1 MLTHECKGNASYKHL
16 SIKQENIDLY
26 YKNKPRIFATVPLN
40 HFKSFIEDSKVI
52 SQFIADNDKEPCWDG
67 HLYLYADGIR
77 DKEHL
82 QGRVPIQIKGT
93 EVGRF
98 VTKKWKFKLEKADL
112 KAYLEEPTFFI
123 VCQVKKDSKE
133 RMLFFRELLPDLV
146 NKLLRDM
153 GKNATRMT
161 LFHPLTEDLKEFE
174 DQLMVFLSNSKK
186 MISFAHSKLLSMEEA
201 LKKGIKD
208 FSFIAPSKYTDRLQL
223 MKYLSTHS
231 SYIYAKISKEL
242 DVDMPLSNG
251 PGRFIF
257 QREDDSEVR
266 VGDKVYF
273 KGYHNEIKD
282 GRIIIKIGN
291 VMTINMPMDNTDM
304 KQATVKLTTKAKY
317 LKESINEAEFGVALN
332 DTGVLSVG
340 MLDLQMKVHEKEY
353 VEELRQKLIRWKE
366 LDNMLETLHV
376 TKPFDLTAITDDQG
390 KLIDLLIETVGKGNM
405 VNLPGQE
412 ATLLLLEI
420 GNIKLL
426 LWCAIGKDGMCAIG
440 DFFDRSIRIA
450 YKISE
455 DETINVSPYSYLQ
468 LDKLWEKVDNIDFDN
483 IISSAE
489 EAARQHKYCYM
500 MSNYDVLAM
509 ITAAD
514 ALEKT
519 DVERSKKLLEEALKL
534 NDWLIGKEPKDEMR
548 PLHIINKM
556 QIMKR
561 QRELTADERQMLED
575 MLNDEFAGDM
585 VKAGVYL
592 LLDRQEEFQQLFET
606 MQEGEKKSLKEFPI
620 WRFVRESEGV

>member
-1 MLTHECKGNASYKHL
+1 MKEAVDTKAIEEKA
-16 SIKQENIDLY
+16 
-26 YKNKPRIFATVPLN
+26 LN

-67 HLYLYADGIR
+67 HLYLYADGIK

-82 QGRVPIQIKGT
+82 QGRVPVQIKGT
-93 EVGRF
+93 EVDSF
-98 VTKKWKFKLEKADL
+98 VTKKWKYKLEKADL
-112 KAYLEEPTFFI
+112 KAYLEDPTFFI
-123 VCQVKKDSKE
+123 VCQVKRDSKD

-153 GKNATRMT
+153 GKNETRKT
-161 LFHPLTEDLKEFE
+161 LFHPLTDDLKEFE

-186 MISFAHSKLLSMEEA
+186 MISFAHSNLLSMEEA
-201 LKKGIKD
+201 LKKGIKE
-208 FSFIAPSKYTDRLQL
+208 FSFIVPTKYADRLQL

-257 QREDDSEVR
+257 QRDDDGEVR
-266 VGDKVYF
+266 VGDRVYF
-273 KGYHNEIKD
+273 KGYHNEIKE

-304 KQATVKLTTKAKY
+304 EQTTVKLITKAKY

-340 MLDLQMKVHEKEY
+340 KLDLKMNVHEKEY
-353 VEELRQKLIRWKE
+353 VEELRQKLMRWKE
-366 LDNMLETLHV
+366 LDNVLDKLHV
-376 TKPFDLTAITDDQG
+376 TKPFDLTAITDGQG
-390 KLIDLLIETVGKGNM
+390 KLIELLIETVGKGNM

-412 ATLLLLEI
+412 TTLLFGEI

-426 LWCAIGKDGMCAIG
+426 LWCAVGKDGMCAIG

-468 LDKLWEKVDNIDFDN
+468 LDKLWEKVDNIDFDS
-483 IISSAE
+483 IIASAE
-489 EAARQHKYCYM
+489 EAARQHEYCYM

-534 NDWLIGKEPKDEMR
+534 DEWLIEKEIKDKMR

-556 QIMKR
+556 QILKR
-561 QRELTADERQMLED
+561 QRELTADERQTLED
-575 MLNDEFAGDM
+575 MLNEEFAEDM

-592 LLDRQEEFQQLFET
+592 LLDRQGDFQQLFEK
-606 MQEGEKKSLKEFPI
+606 MQEDEKKSVKEFPI
-620 WRFVRESEGV
+620 WRFVRESEGM

>member
-1 MLTHECKGNASYKHL
+1 MKIGVKMKKVKDA
-16 SIKQENIDLY
+16 IDT
-26 YKNKPRIFATVPLN
+26 KAIEEKALN

-208 FSFIAPSKYTDRLQL
+208 FSFIAPSKYADRLQL
-223 MKYLSTHS
+223 MKYLGTHS

-317 LKESINEAEFGVALN
+317 LKESVNEAEFGVALN

-340 MLDLQMKVHEKEY
+340 MLDLQLKVHEKEY

-366 LDNMLETLHV
+366 LDNVLETLHV

-420 GNIKLL
+420 GNIELL
-426 LWCAIGKDGMCAIG
+426 LWCAVGKDGMCAIG

-561 QRELTADERQMLED
+561 QDELTADERQMLED
-575 MLNDEFAGDM
+575 MLNDEGDM

-606 MQEGEKKSLKEFPI
+606 MQEDEKKSLKEFPI

>member
-1 MLTHECKGNASYKHL
+1 MKIGVKMKKVKDA
-16 SIKQENIDLY
+16 IDT
-26 YKNKPRIFATVPLN
+26 KAIEEKALN

-208 FSFIAPSKYTDRLQL
+208 FSFIAPSKYADRLQL

-231 SYIYAKISKEL
+231 SYIYAKLSKEL

-366 LDNMLETLHV
+366 LDNVLETLHV

-420 GNIKLL
+420 GNIELL
-426 LWCAIGKDGMCAIG
+426 LWCAVGKDGMCAIG

-606 MQEGEKKSLKEFPI
+606 MQEDEKKSLKEFPI

>member
-1 MLTHECKGNASYKHL
+1 MKEAVDTKAIEEKA
-16 SIKQENIDLY
+16 
-26 YKNKPRIFATVPLN
+26 LN

-67 HLYLYADGIR
+67 HLYLYADGIK

-82 QGRVPIQIKGT
+82 QGRVPVQIKGT
-93 EVGRF
+93 EVDSF
-98 VTKKWKFKLEKADL
+98 VTKKWKYKLEKADL

-123 VCQVKKDSKE
+123 VCQVKRDSKD

-153 GKNATRMT
+153 GKNETRKT
-161 LFHPLTEDLKEFE
+161 LFHPLTDDLKEFE

-186 MISFAHSKLLSMEEA
+186 MISFAHSNLLSMEEA
-201 LKKGIKD
+201 LKKGIKE
-208 FSFIAPSKYTDRLQL
+208 FSFIVPTKYADRLQL

-257 QREDDSEVR
+257 QRDDDGEVR
-266 VGDKVYF
+266 VGDRVYF
-273 KGYHNEIKD
+273 KGYHNEIKE

-304 KQATVKLTTKAKY
+304 EQTTVKLTTKAKY

-340 MLDLQMKVHEKEY
+340 NLDLKMNVHEKEY
-353 VEELRQKLIRWKE
+353 VEELRQKLMRWKE
-366 LDNMLETLHV
+366 LDNVLDKLHV
-376 TKPFDLTAITDDQG
+376 TKPFDLTAITDGQG

-412 ATLLLLEI
+412 TTLLFWEI

-426 LWCAIGKDGMCAIG
+426 LWCAVGKDGMCAIG

-468 LDKLWEKVDNIDFDN
+468 LDKLWEKVDNIDFDS
-483 IISSAE
+483 IIASAE
-489 EAARQHKYCYM
+489 EAARQHEYCYM

-534 NDWLIGKEPKDEMR
+534 DEWLIEKEIKDKMR

-556 QIMKR
+556 QILKR
-561 QRELTADERQMLED
+561 QRELTADERQTLED
-575 MLNDEFAGDM
+575 MLNEEFAEDM

-592 LLDRQEEFQQLFET
+592 LLDRQGDFQQLFEK
-606 MQEGEKKSLKEFPI
+606 MQEDEKKSVKEFPI
-620 WRFVRESEGV
+620 WRFVRESEGM

>member
-1 MLTHECKGNASYKHL
+1 MKEAVDTKAIEEKA
-16 SIKQENIDLY
+16 
-26 YKNKPRIFATVPLN
+26 LN

-67 HLYLYADGIR
+67 HLYLYADGIK

-82 QGRVPIQIKGT
+82 QGRVPVQVKGT
-93 EVGRF
+93 EVDRF
-98 VTKKWKFKLEKADL
+98 VTKKWKYKLEKADL

-123 VCQVKKDSKE
+123 VCQVKRDSKD

-153 GKNATRMT
+153 GKNETRKT
-161 LFHPLTEDLKEFE
+161 LFHPLTDDLKEFE

-186 MISFAHSKLLSMEEA
+186 MISFAHSNLLSMEEA
-201 LKKGIKD
+201 LKKGIKE
-208 FSFIAPSKYTDRLQL
+208 FSFIVPTKYADRLQL

-242 DVDMPLSNG
+242 DVDVPLSNG

-257 QREDDSEVR
+257 QRDDDGEVR
-266 VGDKVYF
+266 VGDRVYF
-273 KGYHNEIKD
+273 KGYHNEIKE

-304 KQATVKLTTKAKY
+304 EQTTVKLITKAKY

-340 MLDLQMKVHEKEY
+340 KLDLKMNVHEKEY
-353 VEELRQKLIRWKE
+353 VEELRQKLMRWKE
-366 LDNMLETLHV
+366 LDNVLDKLHV
-376 TKPFDLTAITDDQG
+376 TKPFDLTAITDGQG

-412 ATLLLLEI
+412 TTLFFGEI

-426 LWCAIGKDGMCAIG
+426 LWCAVGKDGMCAIG
-440 DFFDRSIRIA
+440 DFFDRSIRIS

-468 LDKLWEKVDNIDFDN
+468 LDKLWEKVDNIDFDS
-483 IISSAE
+483 IIASAE
-489 EAARQHKYCYM
+489 EAARQHEYCYM

-534 NDWLIGKEPKDEMR
+534 DEWLIEKEIKDKMR

-556 QIMKR
+556 QILKR
-561 QRELTADERQMLED
+561 QRELTADERQTLED
-575 MLNDEFAGDM
+575 MLNEEFAEDM

-592 LLDRQEEFQQLFET
+592 LLDRQGNFQQLFEK
-606 MQEGEKKSLKEFPI
+606 MQEDEKKSVKEFPI
-620 WRFVRESEGV
+620 WRFVRESEGM

>member
-1 MLTHECKGNASYKHL
+1 MKSGVQMEKVKEA
-16 SIKQENIDLY
+16 IDT
-26 YKNKPRIFATVPLN
+26 KAIEEKALN

-67 HLYLYADGIR
+67 HLYLYADDIR

-112 KAYLEEPTFFI
+112 KAYLEKPTFFI

-340 MLDLQMKVHEKEY
+340 MLDLQMKVHAKEY

-366 LDNMLETLHV
+366 LDNVLETLHI

-420 GNIKLL
+420 GNIELL
-426 LWCAIGKDGMCAIG
+426 LWCAVGKDGMCAIG

-489 EAARQHKYCYM
+489 EAARQHQYCYM

-519 DVERSKKLLEEALKL
+519 YVERSKKLLEEALKL

-606 MQEGEKKSLKEFPI
+606 MREDEKKSLKEFPI

>member
-1 MLTHECKGNASYKHL
+1 MEKEKEA
-16 SIKQENIDLY
+16 IDT
-26 YKNKPRIFATVPLN
+26 KAIEEKALN

-82 QGRVPIQIKGT
+82 QGRVPVQIKGT
-93 EVGRF
+93 EVRRF

-174 DQLMVFLSNSKK
+174 DQLMMFLSNSKK
-186 MISFAHSKLLSMEEA
+186 MISFAHSNLLSMEEA

-208 FSFIAPSKYTDRLQL
+208 FSFIAPSKYANRLQL

-257 QREDDSEVR
+257 QRDDDGEVR

-282 GRIIIKIGN
+282 GRIIIKISN
-291 VMTINMPMDNTDM
+291 VMTINLPMDNTDM
-304 KQATVKLTTKAKY
+304 EQANVKLITKAKY
-317 LKESINEAEFGVALN
+317 LKEAINEAEFGVALN

-340 MLDLQMKVHEKEY
+340 MLDLRMKVHEKEY

-366 LDNMLETLHV
+366 LDNVLDKLHV
-376 TKPFDLTAITDDQG
+376 MKSFDLTAITDDQA

-412 ATLLLLEI
+412 ATLFLWEI

-426 LWCAIGKDGMCAIG
+426 LWCAVGKDGMCAIG

-468 LDKLWEKVDNIDFDN
+468 LDKLWEKVNNVDFGFLVA
-483 IISSAE
+483 SAE
-489 EAARQHKYCYM
+489 EAARQHEYCYM

-534 NDWLIGKEPKDEMR
+534 NEWLIEKEPKDEMR

-561 QRELTADERQMLED
+561 QRELTAEESQMLEN
-575 MLNDEFAGDM
+575 MLTDELVGDM
-585 VKAGVYL
+585 AKAGVYL
-592 LLDRQEEFQQLFET
+592 LLDRQEDFQKLFGT
-606 MQEGEKKSLKEFPI
+606 MEEDEKMSVKEFPI
-620 WRFVRESEGV
+620 WRFMRESEGV

>member
-1 MLTHECKGNASYKHL
+1 MKEAVDTKAIEEKA
-16 SIKQENIDLY
+16 
-26 YKNKPRIFATVPLN
+26 LN

-67 HLYLYADGIR
+67 HLYLYADGIK

-82 QGRVPIQIKGT
+82 QGRVPVQIKGT
-93 EVGRF
+93 EVDSF
-98 VTKKWKFKLEKADL
+98 VTKKWKYKLEKADL

-123 VCQVKKDSKE
+123 VCQVKRDSKD
-133 RMLFFRELLPDLV
+133 RILFFRELLPDLV

-153 GKNATRMT
+153 GKNETRKT
-161 LFHPLTEDLKEFE
+161 LFHPLTDDLKEFE

-186 MISFAHSKLLSMEEA
+186 MISFAHSNLLSMEDA
-201 LKKGIKD
+201 LKKGIKE
-208 FSFIAPSKYTDRLQL
+208 FSFIVPTKYADRLQL

-257 QREDDSEVR
+257 KRDADGEVR
-266 VGDKVYF
+266 VGDRVYF
-273 KGYHNEIKD
+273 KGYHNEIKE

-304 KQATVKLTTKAKY
+304 EQTTVKLITKAKY

-340 MLDLQMKVHEKEY
+340 KLDLKMNVHEKEY
-353 VEELRQKLIRWKE
+353 VEELRQKLMRWKE
-366 LDNMLETLHV
+366 LDNVLDKLHV
-376 TKPFDLTAITDDQG
+376 TKPFDLTAITDGQG

-412 ATLLLLEI
+412 TTLLFWEI

-426 LWCAIGKDGMCAIG
+426 LWCAVGKDGMCAIG
-440 DFFDRSIRIA
+440 DFFDSSIRIA

-468 LDKLWEKVDNIDFDN
+468 LDKLWEKVDNIDFDS
-483 IISSAE
+483 IIASAE
-489 EAARQHKYCYM
+489 EAARQHEYCYM

-534 NDWLIGKEPKDEMR
+534 DEWLIEKEIKDKMR

-556 QIMKR
+556 QILKR
-561 QRELTADERQMLED
+561 QRELTADERQTLED
-575 MLNDEFAGDM
+575 MLNEEFAEDM

-592 LLDRQEEFQQLFET
+592 LLDRLGDFQKLFEK
-606 MQEGEKKSLKEFPI
+606 MQEDEKKSVKEFPI
-620 WRFVRESEGV
+620 WRFVRESEGM

>member
-1 MLTHECKGNASYKHL
+1 MKIGVKMEKVKDA
-16 SIKQENIDLY
+16 IDT
-26 YKNKPRIFATVPLN
+26 KAIEEKALN

-98 VTKKWKFKLEKADL
+98 VTKMWKFKLEKADL

-133 RMLFFRELLPDLV
+133 QMLFFRELLPDLV

-201 LKKGIKD
+201 LKKGVKE
-208 FSFIAPSKYTDRLQL
+208 FSFIAPSKYVDRLQL

-257 QREDDSEVR
+257 QRDDDGEVR

-291 VMTINMPMDNTDM
+291 VMTINMPMDNTDVE
-304 KQATVKLTTKAKY
+304 QATVKLTTKAKY

-340 MLDLQMKVHEKEY
+340 MLNLQMKVHEKEY

-366 LDNMLETLHV
+366 LDNVLEKLHV

-390 KLIDLLIETVGKGNM
+390 KLIDLLIETVGNGNM

-412 ATLLLLEI
+412 TTLLLLEI

-426 LWCAIGKDGMCAIG
+426 LWCAVGKDGMCAIG

-489 EAARQHKYCYM
+489 EAARQHEYCYM

-534 NDWLIGKEPKDEMR
+534 DEWLIGKEPKDEMR

-561 QRELTADERQMLED
+561 QRELTADERQTLED
-575 MLNDEFAGDM
+575 MLNNEFAGDM

-606 MQEGEKKSLKEFPI
+606 MQEDEKKSVKEFPI

>member
-1 MLTHECKGNASYKHL
+1 MKIGVKMEKVKDA
-16 SIKQENIDLY
+16 IDT
-26 YKNKPRIFATVPLN
+26 KAIEEKALN

-201 LKKGIKD
+201 LKKGVKE
-208 FSFIAPSKYTDRLQL
+208 FSFIAPSKYVDRLQL

-257 QREDDSEVR
+257 QRDDDGEVR

-291 VMTINMPMDNTDM
+291 VMTINMPMDNTDVE
-304 KQATVKLTTKAKY
+304 QATVKLTTKAKY

-340 MLDLQMKVHEKEY
+340 MLNLQMKVHEKEY

-366 LDNMLETLHV
+366 LDNVLEKLHV

-390 KLIDLLIETVGKGNM
+390 KLIDLLIETVGNGNM

-412 ATLLLLEI
+412 TTLLLLEI

-426 LWCAIGKDGMCAIG
+426 LWCAVGKDGMCAIG

-489 EAARQHKYCYM
+489 EAARQHEYCYM

-534 NDWLIGKEPKDEMR
+534 DEWLIGKEPKDEMR

-561 QRELTADERQMLED
+561 QRELTADERQTLED

-606 MQEGEKKSLKEFPI
+606 MQEDEKKSVKEFPI
-620 WRFVRESEGV
+620 WRFVRESEGM

>member
-1 MLTHECKGNASYKHL
+1 MKIGVKMEKVKDA
-16 SIKQENIDLY
+16 IDT
-26 YKNKPRIFATVPLN
+26 KAIEEKALN

-82 QGRVPIQIKGT
+82 QGRVSIQIKGT

-98 VTKKWKFKLEKADL
+98 VTKKWKFKIEKADL

-133 RMLFFRELLPDLV
+133 RMLFYRELLPDLV

-186 MISFAHSKLLSMEEA
+186 MISFAHSKLLSVEEA
-201 LKKGIKD
+201 LKKGVKE
-208 FSFIAPSKYTDRLQL
+208 FSFIAPSKYVDRLQL

-257 QREDDSEVR
+257 QRDDDGEVR

-291 VMTINMPMDNTDM
+291 VMTINMPMDNTDVE
-304 KQATVKLTTKAKY
+304 QATVKLTTKAKY

-332 DTGVLSVG
+332 DTGALSVG
-340 MLDLQMKVHEKEY
+340 MLNLQMKVHEKEY

-366 LDNMLETLHV
+366 LDNVLEKLHV
-376 TKPFDLTAITDDQG
+376 TNPFDLTAITDDQG
-390 KLIDLLIETVGKGNM
+390 KLIDLLIETVGNGNM

-412 ATLLLLEI
+412 TTLLLLEI

-426 LWCAIGKDGMCAIG
+426 LWCAVGKDGMCAIG

-489 EAARQHKYCYM
+489 EAARQHEYCYM

-534 NDWLIGKEPKDEMR
+534 DEWLIGKEPKDEMR

-561 QRELTADERQMLED
+561 QRELTADERQTLED
-575 MLNDEFAGDM
+575 MLNDEFAWDM

-606 MQEGEKKSLKEFPI
+606 MQEDEKKSVKEFPI

>member
-1 MLTHECKGNASYKHL
+1 MKIGVKMKKVKDA
-16 SIKQENIDLY
+16 IDT
-26 YKNKPRIFATVPLN
+26 KAIEEKALN

-208 FSFIAPSKYTDRLQL
+208 FSFIAPSKYADRLQL
-223 MKYLSTHS
+223 MKYLGTHS

-317 LKESINEAEFGVALN
+317 LKESVNEAEFGVALN

-366 LDNMLETLHV
+366 LDNVLETLHV

-420 GNIKLL
+420 GNIELL
-426 LWCAIGKDGMCAIG
+426 LWCAVGKDGMCAIG

-561 QRELTADERQMLED
+561 QDELTADERQMLED
-575 MLNDEFAGDM
+575 MLNDEGDM

-606 MQEGEKKSLKEFPI
+606 MQEDEKKSLKEFPI

>member
-1 MLTHECKGNASYKHL
+1 MKIGVKMKKVKDA
-16 SIKQENIDLY
+16 IDT
-26 YKNKPRIFATVPLN
+26 KAIEEKALN

-208 FSFIAPSKYTDRLQL
+208 FSFIAPSKYTDILQL

-231 SYIYAKISKEL
+231 SYLYAKISKEV

-489 EAARQHKYCYM
+489 EAARQHEYCYM

-534 NDWLIGKEPKDEMR
+534 DEWLIGKEPKDEMR

-561 QRELTADERQMLED
+561 QRELTADERQTLED

-606 MQEGEKKSLKEFPI
+606 MQEDEKKSVKEFPI

>member
-1 MLTHECKGNASYKHL
+1 MEKMKEAVDTKAIEEKA
-16 SIKQENIDLY
+16 
-26 YKNKPRIFATVPLN
+26 LN

-67 HLYLYADGIR
+67 HLYLYADGIK

-82 QGRVPIQIKGT
+82 QGRVPVQVKGT
-93 EVGRF
+93 EVDRF
-98 VTKKWKFKLEKADL
+98 VTKKWKYKLEKADL

-123 VCQVKKDSKE
+123 VCQVKKDSKD

-153 GKNATRMT
+153 GKNATRKT
-161 LFHPLTEDLKEFE
+161 LFHPLTYDLKEFE

-186 MISFAHSKLLSMEEA
+186 MISFAHSNLLSMEEA

-208 FSFIAPSKYTDRLQL
+208 FSFIAPSKYADRLQL

-257 QREDDSEVR
+257 QRDDDGEVR
-266 VGDKVYF
+266 VGDRVYF
-273 KGYHNEIKD
+273 KGYHNEIKE

-304 KQATVKLTTKAKY
+304 EQTTVKLITKAKY

-332 DTGVLSVG
+332 DTGVLSIG
-340 MLDLQMKVHEKEY
+340 KLDLQMKVHEKEY
-353 VEELRQKLIRWKE
+353 VEELRQKLMRWKE
-366 LDNMLETLHV
+366 LDNVLDKLHV
-376 TKPFDLTAITDDQG
+376 TKPFDLTAITDGQG

-405 VNLPGQE
+405 VNLLGQE
-412 ATLLLLEI
+412 ATLLLWKI
-420 GNIKLL
+420 GNIELL
-426 LWCAIGKDGMCAIG
+426 LWCAVGKDGMCAIG

-455 DETINVSPYSYLQ
+455 GETINVSPYSYLQ
-468 LDKLWEKVDNIDFDN
+468 LEKLWEKVDNIDFDN
-483 IISSAE
+483 IIASAE
-489 EAARQHKYCYM
+489 EAARQHEYCYI

-509 ITAAD
+509 ISAAD

-519 DVERSKKLLEEALKL
+519 DVERCKKLLEEALKL
-534 NDWLIGKEPKDEMR
+534 DEWLIEKEPKDEMI

-556 QIMKR
+556 QIVKR
-561 QRELTADERQMLED
+561 QRELTVDECKMLEN
-575 MLNDEFAGDM
+575 MLNDEFVGDM

-592 LLDRQEEFQQLFET
+592 LLDRQDDFQQLFET
-606 MQEGEKKSLKEFPI
+606 LHEDEKKSVKEFPI
-620 WRFVRESEGV
+620 WKFVRES

>member
-1 MLTHECKGNASYKHL
+1 MKEAVDTKAIEEKA
-16 SIKQENIDLY
+16 
-26 YKNKPRIFATVPLN
+26 LN

-67 HLYLYADGIR
+67 HLYLYADGIK

-82 QGRVPIQIKGT
+82 QGRVPVQVKGT
-93 EVGRF
+93 EVDRF
-98 VTKKWKFKLEKADL
+98 VTKKWKYKLEKADL

-123 VCQVKKDSKE
+123 VCQVKRDSKD

-153 GKNATRMT
+153 GKNETRKT
-161 LFHPLTEDLKEFE
+161 LFHPLTDDLKEFE

-186 MISFAHSKLLSMEEA
+186 MISFAHSNLLSMEEA
-201 LKKGIKD
+201 LKKGIKE
-208 FSFIAPSKYTDRLQL
+208 FSFIVPTKYADRLQL

-257 QREDDSEVR
+257 QRDDDGEVR
-266 VGDKVYF
+266 VGDRVYF
-273 KGYHNEIKD
+273 KGYHNEIKE

-291 VMTINMPMDNTDM
+291 IMTINMPMDNTDM
-304 KQATVKLTTKAKY
+304 EQTTVKLITKAKY

-340 MLDLQMKVHEKEY
+340 KLDLKMNVHEKEY
-353 VEELRQKLIRWKE
+353 VEELRQKLMRWKE
-366 LDNMLETLHV
+366 LDNVLDKLHV
-376 TKPFDLTAITDDQG
+376 TKPFDLTAITDGQG

-412 ATLLLLEI
+412 TTLLFWEI

-426 LWCAIGKDGMCAIG
+426 LWCAVGKDGMCAIG

-468 LDKLWEKVDNIDFDN
+468 LDKLWEKVDNIDFDS
-483 IISSAE
+483 IIASAE
-489 EAARQHKYCYM
+489 EAARQHEYCYM

-534 NDWLIGKEPKDEMR
+534 DEWLIEKEIKDKMR

-556 QIMKR
+556 QILKR
-561 QRELTADERQMLED
+561 QRELTADERQTLED
-575 MLNDEFAGDM
+575 MLNEEFAEDM

-592 LLDRQEEFQQLFET
+592 LLDRQGDFQQLFEK
-606 MQEGEKKSLKEFPI
+606 MQEDEKKSVKEFPI
-620 WRFVRESEGV
+620 WRFVRESEGM

>member
-1 MLTHECKGNASYKHL
+1 MKEAVDTKAIEEKA
-16 SIKQENIDLY
+16 
-26 YKNKPRIFATVPLN
+26 LN

-67 HLYLYADGIR
+67 HLYLYADGIK

-82 QGRVPIQIKGT
+82 QGRVPVQIKGT
-93 EVGRF
+93 EVDSF
-98 VTKKWKFKLEKADL
+98 VTKKWKYKLEKADL
-112 KAYLEEPTFFI
+112 KSYLEEPTFFI
-123 VCQVKKDSKE
+123 VCQVKRDSKD

-146 NKLLRDM
+146 NKLLHDM
-153 GKNATRMT
+153 GKNETRKT
-161 LFHPLTEDLKEFE
+161 LFHPLTDDLKEFE

-186 MISFAHSKLLSMEEA
+186 MISFAHSNLLSMEEA
-201 LKKGIKD
+201 LKKGIKE
-208 FSFIAPSKYTDRLQL
+208 FSFIVPIKYADRLQL

-257 QREDDSEVR
+257 QRDDDGEVR
-266 VGDKVYF
+266 VGDRVYF
-273 KGYHNEIKD
+273 KGYHNEIKE

-304 KQATVKLTTKAKY
+304 EQTTVKLITKAKY

-340 MLDLQMKVHEKEY
+340 KLDLKMNVHEKEY
-353 VEELRQKLIRWKE
+353 VEELRQKLMRWKE
-366 LDNMLETLHV
+366 LDNVLDKLHV
-376 TKPFDLTAITDDQG
+376 TKPFDLTAITDGQG

-412 ATLLLLEI
+412 TTLLFGEI

-426 LWCAIGKDGMCAIG
+426 LWCAVGKDGMCAIG

-468 LDKLWEKVDNIDFDN
+468 LDKLWEKVDNIDFDS
-483 IISSAE
+483 IIASAE
-489 EAARQHKYCYM
+489 EAARQHEYCYM

-534 NDWLIGKEPKDEMR
+534 NEWLIEKEIKDKMR

-556 QIMKR
+556 QILKR
-561 QRELTADERQMLED
+561 QRELTGDERQTLED
-575 MLNDEFAGDM
+575 MLNEEFAEDM

-592 LLDRQEEFQQLFET
+592 LLDRQGDFQQLFEK
-606 MQEGEKKSLKEFPI
+606 MQEDEKKSVKEFPI
-620 WRFVRESEGV
+620 WRFVRESEGM

>member
-1 MLTHECKGNASYKHL
+1 MKKMKEAVGTKAIEEKA
-16 SIKQENIDLY
+16 
-26 YKNKPRIFATVPLN
+26 LN
-40 HFKSFIEDSKVI
+40 HFKSFIEDSEVI

-67 HLYLYADGIR
+67 HLYLYADGSK
-77 DKEHL
+77 DKKHL
-82 QGRVPIQIKGT
+82 QGRVPVQIKGT
-93 EVGRF
+93 EVDSF
-98 VTKKWKFKLEKADL
+98 VTKKWKYKLEKADL

-123 VCQVKKDSKE
+123 VCQVKRDSKE
-133 RMLFFRELLPDLV
+133 RMLFFRELLPNLV

-153 GKNATRMT
+153 GNNETRKT
-161 LFHPLTEDLKEFE
+161 LFHPLTDNLKEFE
-174 DQLMVFLSNSKK
+174 DQLMAFLSNSKK
-186 MISFAHSKLLSMEEA
+186 MISFAHSDLLSMEEA
-201 LKKGIKD
+201 LKKGIKE
-208 FSFIAPSKYTDRLQL
+208 FSFIVPTKYADRLHL

-257 QREDDSEVR
+257 QRDDDGEMR
-266 VGDKVYF
+266 VGDRVYF
-273 KGYHNEIKD
+273 KGYHNEIKE

-291 VMTINMPMDNTDM
+291 VMTINMPMDNTD
-304 KQATVKLTTKAKY
+304 KEQTTVKLTTKAKY

-332 DTGVLSVG
+332 DTGVLSIG
-340 MLDLQMKVHEKEY
+340 KLDLEMNIHEKEY
-353 VEELRQKLIRWKE
+353 VEELCQKLMWWKE
-366 LDNMLETLHV
+366 LDNVLDKLHV
-376 TKPFDLTAITDDQG
+376 TKPFDLTAITDGQG

-412 ATLLLLEI
+412 TTLLFWEI

-426 LWCAIGKDGMCAIG
+426 LWCAVGKDGMCAIG

-468 LDKLWEKVDNIDFDN
+468 LDKLWEKVDNIDFDS
-483 IISSAE
+483 IIASAE
-489 EAARQHKYCYM
+489 EAARQHEYCYM

-514 ALEKT
+514 ALENT

-534 NDWLIGKEPKDEMR
+534 DEWLIEKEIKDKMR

-556 QIMKR
+556 QILKR
-561 QRELTADERQMLED
+561 QRELTVDERQTLED
-575 MLNDEFAGDM
+575 MLNEEFAEDM

-592 LLDRQEEFQQLFET
+592 LLDRQGDFQQLFEK
-606 MQEGEKKSLKEFPI
+606 MQEDAKKSVKEFPI
-620 WRFVRESEGV
+620 WRFVRESEGM

>member
-1 MLTHECKGNASYKHL
+1 MKIGVKMKKVKDA
-16 SIKQENIDLY
+16 IDT
-26 YKNKPRIFATVPLN
+26 KAIEEKALN

-208 FSFIAPSKYTDRLQL
+208 FSFIAPSKYADRLQL

-340 MLDLQMKVHEKEY
+340 MLDLQMKVQEKEY

-366 LDNMLETLHV
+366 LDNVLETLHV

-420 GNIKLL
+420 GNIELL
-426 LWCAIGKDGMCAIG
+426 LWCAVGKDGMCAIG

-534 NDWLIGKEPKDEMR
+534 NDWLIWKEPKDEMR

-561 QRELTADERQMLED
+561 QCELTADERQMLED

-606 MQEGEKKSLKEFPI
+606 MQEDEKKSLKEFPI

>member
-1 MLTHECKGNASYKHL
+1 MKIGVKMEKVKDA
-16 SIKQENIDLY
+16 IDT
-26 YKNKPRIFATVPLN
+26 KAIEEKALN

-201 LKKGIKD
+201 LKKGVKE
-208 FSFIAPSKYTDRLQL
+208 FSFIAPSKYVDRLQL

-257 QREDDSEVR
+257 QRDDDGEVR

-291 VMTINMPMDNTDM
+291 VMTINMPMDNTDVE
-304 KQATVKLTTKAKY
+304 QATVKLTTKAKY

-340 MLDLQMKVHEKEY
+340 MLNLQMKVHEKEY

-366 LDNMLETLHV
+366 LDNVLEKLHV

-390 KLIDLLIETVGKGNM
+390 KLIDLLIETVGNGNM

-412 ATLLLLEI
+412 TTLLLLEI

-426 LWCAIGKDGMCAIG
+426 LWCAGGKDGMCAIG
-440 DFFDRSIRIA
+440 DFIDRSIRIA

-489 EAARQHKYCYM
+489 EAARQHEYCYM

-534 NDWLIGKEPKDEMR
+534 DEWLIGKEPKDEMR

-561 QRELTADERQMLED
+561 QRELTADERQTLED
-575 MLNDEFAGDM
+575 MLNNEFAGDM

-606 MQEGEKKSLKEFPI
+606 MQEDEKKSVKEFPI

>member
-1 MLTHECKGNASYKHL
+1 
-16 SIKQENIDLY
+16 
-26 YKNKPRIFATVPLN
+26 
-40 HFKSFIEDSKVI
+40 
-52 SQFIADNDKEPCWDG
+52 
-67 HLYLYADGIR
+67 
-77 DKEHL
+77 
-82 QGRVPIQIKGT
+82 
-93 EVGRF
+93 
-98 VTKKWKFKLEKADL
+98 
-112 KAYLEEPTFFI
+112 
-123 VCQVKKDSKE
+123 
-133 RMLFFRELLPDLV
+133 
-146 NKLLRDM
+146 
-153 GKNATRMT
+153 
-161 LFHPLTEDLKEFE
+161 
-174 DQLMVFLSNSKK
+174 
-186 MISFAHSKLLSMEEA
+186 
-201 LKKGIKD
+201 
-208 FSFIAPSKYTDRLQL
+208 
-223 MKYLSTHS
+223 
-231 SYIYAKISKEL
+231 
-242 DVDMPLSNG
+242 
-251 PGRFIF
+251 
-257 QREDDSEVR
+257 
-266 VGDKVYF
+266 
-273 KGYHNEIKD
+273 
-282 GRIIIKIGN
+282 
-291 VMTINMPMDNTDM
+291 
-304 KQATVKLTTKAKY
+304 
-317 LKESINEAEFGVALN
+317 
-332 DTGVLSVG
+332 

-405 VNLPGQE
+405 VNLPVQE

-606 MQEGEKKSLKEFPI
+606 MQEDEKKSLKEFPI

>member
-1 MLTHECKGNASYKHL
+1 MEKMKEAVDTKAIEEKA
-16 SIKQENIDLY
+16 
-26 YKNKPRIFATVPLN
+26 LN

-67 HLYLYADGIR
+67 HLYLYADGIK

-82 QGRVPIQIKGT
+82 QGRVPVQIKGT
-93 EVGRF
+93 EVDSF
-98 VTKKWKFKLEKADL
+98 VTKKWKYKLEKADL

-123 VCQVKKDSKE
+123 VCQVKRDSKD

-153 GKNATRMT
+153 GKNETRKT
-161 LFHPLTEDLKEFE
+161 LFHPLTDDLKEFE

-186 MISFAHSKLLSMEEA
+186 MISFAHSNLLSMEEA
-201 LKKGIKD
+201 LKKGIKE
-208 FSFIAPSKYTDRLQL
+208 FSFIVPTKYADRLQL
-223 MKYLSTHS
+223 MKYLSTHN

-257 QREDDSEVR
+257 QRDDDGEVR
-266 VGDKVYF
+266 VGDRVYF
-273 KGYHNEIKD
+273 KGYHNEIKE

-304 KQATVKLTTKAKY
+304 EQTTVKLITKAKY

-340 MLDLQMKVHEKEY
+340 KLDLKMNVHEKEY
-353 VEELRQKLIRWKE
+353 VEELHQKLMRWKE
-366 LDNMLETLHV
+366 LDNVLDKLHV
-376 TKPFDLTAITDDQG
+376 TKPFDLTAITDGQG

-412 ATLLLLEI
+412 TTLLFWEI

-426 LWCAIGKDGMCAIG
+426 LWCAVGKDGMCAIG

-468 LDKLWEKVDNIDFDN
+468 LDKLWEKVDNIYFDS
-483 IISSAE
+483 IIASAE
-489 EAARQHKYCYM
+489 EASRQHEYCYM

-519 DVERSKKLLEEALKL
+519 YVERSKKLLEEALKL
-534 NDWLIGKEPKDEMR
+534 DEWLIEKEIKDKMR

-556 QIMKR
+556 QILKR
-561 QRELTADERQMLED
+561 QRELTADERQTLED
-575 MLNDEFAGDM
+575 MLNEEFAEDM

-592 LLDRQEEFQQLFET
+592 LLDRQGDFQQLYEK
-606 MQEGEKKSLKEFPI
+606 MQEDEKKSVKEFPI
-620 WRFVRESEGV
+620 WRFVRESEGM

>member
-1 MLTHECKGNASYKHL
+1 M
-16 SIKQENIDLY
+16 
-26 YKNKPRIFATVPLN
+26 KNGVKNEKMKEAVDTKAIEEKALN

-67 HLYLYADGIR
+67 HLYLYADGIK

-82 QGRVPIQIKGT
+82 QGRVPVQIKGT
-93 EVGRF
+93 EVDSF
-98 VTKKWKFKLEKADL
+98 VTKKWKYKLEKDDL

-123 VCQVKKDSKE
+123 VCQVKKDSKD

-153 GKNATRMT
+153 GKNETRKT
-161 LFHPLTEDLKEFE
+161 LFHPLTDDLKEFE

-186 MISFAHSKLLSMEEA
+186 MISFAHSNLLSMEEA
-201 LKKGIKD
+201 LKKGIKE
-208 FSFIAPSKYTDRLQL
+208 FSFIVPTKYADRLQL

-257 QREDDSEVR
+257 QRDDDGEVR
-266 VGDKVYF
+266 VGDRVYF
-273 KGYHNEIKD
+273 KGYHNEIKE

-304 KQATVKLTTKAKY
+304 EQTTVKLTTKAKY

-340 MLDLQMKVHEKEY
+340 NLDLKMNVHEKEY
-353 VEELRQKLIRWKE
+353 VEELRQKLMRWKE
-366 LDNMLETLHV
+366 LDNVLDKLHV
-376 TKPFDLTAITDDQG
+376 TKPFDLTAITDGQG

-412 ATLLLLEI
+412 TTLLFWEI

-426 LWCAIGKDGMCAIG
+426 LWCAVGKDGMCAIG

-468 LDKLWEKVDNIDFDN
+468 LDKLWEKVDNIDFDS
-483 IISSAE
+483 IIASAE
-489 EAARQHKYCYM
+489 EAARQHEYCYM

-534 NDWLIGKEPKDEMR
+534 DEWLIEKEIKDKMR

-556 QIMKR
+556 QILKR
-561 QRELTADERQMLED
+561 QRELTADERQTLED
-575 MLNDEFAGDM
+575 MLNEEFAEDM

-592 LLDRQEEFQQLFET
+592 LLDRQGDFQQLFEK
-606 MQEGEKKSLKEFPI
+606 MQEDEKKSVKEFPI
-620 WRFVRESEGV
+620 WRFVRESEGM

>member
-1 MLTHECKGNASYKHL
+1 MKKVKDA
-16 SIKQENIDLY
+16 IDT
-26 YKNKPRIFATVPLN
+26 KAIEEKTLN

-93 EVGRF
+93 EVARF

-304 KQATVKLTTKAKY
+304 KQATVKLTTQAKY

-366 LDNMLETLHV
+366 LDNVLEKLHV

-489 EAARQHKYCYM
+489 EAARQHEYCYM

-534 NDWLIGKEPKDEMR
+534 DEWLIGKEPKDEMR

-606 MQEGEKKSLKEFPI
+606 MQGDEKKGLKEFPI

>member
-1 MLTHECKGNASYKHL
+1 MKIGVKMKKVKDA
-16 SIKQENIDLY
+16 IDT
-26 YKNKPRIFATVPLN
+26 KAIEEKALN

-242 DVDMPLSNG
+242 DIDMPLSNG

-366 LDNMLETLHV
+366 LDNVLETLHV

-412 ATLLLLEI
+412 ATFLLLEI

-561 QRELTADERQMLED
+561 QHELTADERQMLED
-575 MLNDEFAGDM
+575 MLNDEFAEDM

-606 MQEGEKKSLKEFPI
+606 MQEDEKKSLKEFPI

>member
-1 MLTHECKGNASYKHL
+1 MKEAVDTKAIEEKA
-16 SIKQENIDLY
+16 
-26 YKNKPRIFATVPLN
+26 LN

-67 HLYLYADGIR
+67 HLYLYADGIK

-82 QGRVPIQIKGT
+82 QGRVPVQVKGT
-93 EVGRF
+93 EVDRF
-98 VTKKWKFKLEKADL
+98 VTKKWKYKLEKADL

-123 VCQVKKDSKE
+123 VCQVKRDSKD

-153 GKNATRMT
+153 GKNETRKT
-161 LFHPLTEDLKEFE
+161 LFHPLTDDLKEFE

-186 MISFAHSKLLSMEEA
+186 MISFAHSNLLSMEEA

-208 FSFIAPSKYTDRLQL
+208 FSFIAPSKYADRLQL

-257 QREDDSEVR
+257 QRDDDGEVR
-266 VGDKVYF
+266 VGDRVYF
-273 KGYHNEIKD
+273 KGYHNEIKE

-304 KQATVKLTTKAKY
+304 EQTTVKLTTKAKY

-340 MLDLQMKVHEKEY
+340 NLDLKMNVHEKEY
-353 VEELRQKLIRWKE
+353 VEELRQKLMRWKE
-366 LDNMLETLHV
+366 LDNVLDKLHV
-376 TKPFDLTAITDDQG
+376 TKPFDLTAITDGQG

-412 ATLLLLEI
+412 TTLLFWEI

-426 LWCAIGKDGMCAIG
+426 LWCAVGKDGMCAIG

-483 IISSAE
+483 IIASAE
-489 EAARQHKYCYM
+489 EAARQHEYCYI
-500 MSNYDVLAM
+500 MSNHDVLAM
-509 ITAAD
+509 ISAAD

-519 DVERSKKLLEEALKL
+519 DVERCKKLLEEALKL
-534 NDWLIGKEPKDEMR
+534 DEWLIEKEPKDEMT

-556 QIMKR
+556 QIVKR
-561 QRELTADERQMLED
+561 QRVLTVDECKMLEN
-575 MLNDEFAGDM
+575 MLNDEFVGDM

-592 LLDRQEEFQQLFET
+592 LLDRQDDFQQLFET
-606 MQEGEKKSLKEFPI
+606 LHEDEKKSVKEFPI
-620 WRFVRESEGV
+620 WKFVRES

>member
-1 MLTHECKGNASYKHL
+1 MKIGVKMEKVKDA
-16 SIKQENIDLY
+16 IDT
-26 YKNKPRIFATVPLN
+26 KAIEEKALN

-201 LKKGIKD
+201 LKKGVKE
-208 FSFIAPSKYTDRLQL
+208 FSFIAPSKYVDRLQL

-257 QREDDSEVR
+257 QRDDDGEVR

-291 VMTINMPMDNTDM
+291 VMTINMPMDNTDVE
-304 KQATVKLTTKAKY
+304 QATVKLTTKAKY

-340 MLDLQMKVHEKEY
+340 MLNLQMKVHEKEY

-366 LDNMLETLHV
+366 LDNVLEKLHV

-390 KLIDLLIETVGKGNM
+390 KLIDLLIETVGNGNM

-412 ATLLLLEI
+412 TTLLLLEI

-426 LWCAIGKDGMCAIG
+426 LWCAVGKDGMCAIG

-489 EAARQHKYCYM
+489 EAARQHEYCYM

-534 NDWLIGKEPKDEMR
+534 DEWLIGKEPKDEMR

-561 QRELTADERQMLED
+561 QRELTADERQTLED

-606 MQEGEKKSLKEFPI
+606 MQEDEKKSVKEFPI

>member
-1 MLTHECKGNASYKHL
+1 MKEAVDTKAIEEKA
-16 SIKQENIDLY
+16 
-26 YKNKPRIFATVPLN
+26 LN

-67 HLYLYADGIR
+67 HLYLYADGIK

-82 QGRVPIQIKGT
+82 QGRVPVQIKGT
-93 EVGRF
+93 EVDSF
-98 VTKKWKFKLEKADL
+98 VTKKWKYKLEKADL

-123 VCQVKKDSKE
+123 VCQVKRDSKD
-133 RMLFFRELLPDLV
+133 RMLFFRELLPELV

-153 GKNATRMT
+153 GKNETRKT
-161 LFHPLTEDLKEFE
+161 LFHPLTDDLKEFE

-186 MISFAHSKLLSMEEA
+186 MISFAHSNLLSMEEA
-201 LKKGIKD
+201 LKKGIKE
-208 FSFIAPSKYTDRLQL
+208 FSFIVPTKYADRLQL

-257 QREDDSEVR
+257 QRDDDGEVR
-266 VGDKVYF
+266 VGDRVYF
-273 KGYHNEIKD
+273 KGYHNEIKE

-304 KQATVKLTTKAKY
+304 EQTTVKLITKAKY

-340 MLDLQMKVHEKEY
+340 KLDLKMNVHEKEY
-353 VEELRQKLIRWKE
+353 VEELRQKLMRWKE
-366 LDNMLETLHV
+366 LDNVLDKLHV
-376 TKPFDLTAITDDQG
+376 TKPFDLTAITDGQG

-412 ATLLLLEI
+412 TTLLFWEI

-426 LWCAIGKDGMCAIG
+426 LWCAVGKDGMCAIG

-468 LDKLWEKVDNIDFDN
+468 LDKLWEKVDNIDFDS
-483 IISSAE
+483 IIASAE
-489 EAARQHKYCYM
+489 EAARQHEYCYM

-534 NDWLIGKEPKDEMR
+534 DEWLIEKEIKDKMR

-556 QIMKR
+556 QILKR
-561 QRELTADERQMLED
+561 QRELTADERQTLED
-575 MLNDEFAGDM
+575 MLNEEFAEDM

-592 LLDRQEEFQQLFET
+592 LLDRQGDFQQLFEK
-606 MQEGEKKSLKEFPI
+606 MQEDEKKSVKEFPI
-620 WRFVRESEGV
+620 WRFVRESEGM

>member
-1 MLTHECKGNASYKHL
+1 MKIGVKMKKVKDA
-16 SIKQENIDLY
+16 IDT
-26 YKNKPRIFATVPLN
+26 KAIEEKALN

-257 QREDDSEVR
+257 QREDDDSEVR

-366 LDNMLETLHV
+366 LDNVLETLHV

-575 MLNDEFAGDM
+575 MLNDEFAEDM

-606 MQEGEKKSLKEFPI
+606 MREDEKKSVKAFPI

>member
-1 MLTHECKGNASYKHL
+1 MEKVKEVTDTK
-16 SIKQENIDLY
+16 SIEEK
-26 YKNKPRIFATVPLN
+26 ALN

-82 QGRVPIQIKGT
+82 QGRVPVQIKGT
-93 EVGRF
+93 EVNHF

-133 RMLFFRELLPDLV
+133 RKLFFRELLPDLV

-208 FSFIAPSKYTDRLQL
+208 FSFIAPTKYADRLQL

-231 SYIYAKISKEL
+231 SYFYAKISKEL

-257 QREDDSEVR
+257 QRDNDGEVR
-266 VGDKVYF
+266 VRDKVYF
-273 KGYHNEIKD
+273 KGYHNEIRD

-291 VMTINMPMDNTDM
+291 VMTINLPMDNTDM
-304 KQATVKLTTKAKY
+304 EQATVKLTTKAKY

-340 MLDLQMKVHEKEY
+340 TLDLQMKVHEKEY

-366 LDNMLETLHV
+366 LDNVLDKLHV

-412 ATLLLLEI
+412 ATLLLWEI

-426 LWCAIGKDGMCAIG
+426 LWCAVGKDGMCAIG

-468 LDKLWEKVDNIDFDN
+468 LDKLWEKVDNIDFGYLVA
-483 IISSAE
+483 SAE
-489 EAARQHKYCYM
+489 EAARQHEYCYL

-519 DVERSKKLLEEALKL
+519 DVGRSKKLLEEALKL
-534 NDWLIGKEPKDEMR
+534 DEWLIEKEPKDEMR
-548 PLHIINKM
+548 LLHIINKM

-561 QRELTADERQMLED
+561 QRELTAEENQKLETMLADEQ
-575 MLNDEFAGDM
+575 AGDL
-585 VKAGVYL
+585 VKAGAYL
-592 LLDRQEEFQQLFET
+592 LLDRQGEFWQMFET
-606 MQEGEKKSLKEFPI
+606 MDEEEKKSVMEFPI
-620 WRFVRESEGV
+620 WRFVRESE

>member
-1 MLTHECKGNASYKHL
+1 MKIGVKMKKVKDA
-16 SIKQENIDLY
+16 IDT
-26 YKNKPRIFATVPLN
+26 KAIEEKALN

-93 EVGRF
+93 EVGCF

-606 MQEGEKKSLKEFPI
+606 MQEDEKKSLKEFPI

>member
-1 MLTHECKGNASYKHL
+1 MEKMKEAVDTKAIEEKA
-16 SIKQENIDLY
+16 
-26 YKNKPRIFATVPLN
+26 LN

-67 HLYLYADGIR
+67 HLYLYADGIK

-82 QGRVPIQIKGT
+82 QGRVPVQIKGT
-93 EVGRF
+93 EVDSF
-98 VTKKWKFKLEKADL
+98 VTKKWKYKLEKADL

-123 VCQVKKDSKE
+123 VCQVKRDSKD

-153 GKNATRMT
+153 GKNETRKT
-161 LFHPLTEDLKEFE
+161 LFHPLTDDLKEFE

-186 MISFAHSKLLSMEEA
+186 MISFAHSNLLSMEEA
-201 LKKGIKD
+201 LKKGIKE
-208 FSFIAPSKYTDRLQL
+208 FSFIVPTKYADRLQL

-257 QREDDSEVR
+257 QRDDDGEVR
-266 VGDKVYF
+266 VGDRVYF
-273 KGYHNEIKD
+273 KGYHNEIKE

-304 KQATVKLTTKAKY
+304 EQTTVKLITKAKY

-340 MLDLQMKVHEKEY
+340 KLDLKMNVHEKEY
-353 VEELRQKLIRWKE
+353 VEELRQKLMRWKE
-366 LDNMLETLHV
+366 LDNVLDKLHV
-376 TKPFDLTAITDDQG
+376 TKPFDLTAITDGQG

-412 ATLLLLEI
+412 TTLFFGEI

-426 LWCAIGKDGMCAIG
+426 LWCAVGKDGMCAIG
-440 DFFDRSIRIA
+440 DFFDRSIRIG

-468 LDKLWEKVDNIDFDN
+468 LDKLWEKVDNIDFDS
-483 IISSAE
+483 IIASAE
-489 EAARQHKYCYM
+489 EAARQHEYCYM

-534 NDWLIGKEPKDEMR
+534 DEWLIEKEIKDKMR

-556 QIMKR
+556 QILKR
-561 QRELTADERQMLED
+561 QRELTADERQTLED
-575 MLNDEFAGDM
+575 MLNEEFAEDM

-592 LLDRQEEFQQLFET
+592 LLDRQGDFQQLFEK
-606 MQEGEKKSLKEFPI
+606 MQEDEKKSVKEFPI
-620 WRFVRESEGV
+620 WRFVRESEGM

>member
-1 MLTHECKGNASYKHL
+1 MKIGVKMKKVKDA
-16 SIKQENIDLY
+16 IDT
-26 YKNKPRIFATVPLN
+26 KAIEEKALN

-534 NDWLIGKEPKDEMR
+534 DEWLIGKEPKDEMR

>member
-1 MLTHECKGNASYKHL
+1 MKIGVKMEKVKDA
-16 SIKQENIDLY
+16 IDT
-26 YKNKPRIFATVPLN
+26 KEIEDKALN

-266 VGDKVYF
+266 VGDKVFF

-304 KQATVKLTTKAKY
+304 KQATVKLTTKVKY

-366 LDNMLETLHV
+366 LDNVLETLHV

-405 VNLPGQE
+405 VNLPGQK

-426 LWCAIGKDGMCAIG
+426 LWCAVGKDGMCAIG

-519 DVERSKKLLEEALKL
+519 NVERSKKLLEEALKL
-534 NDWLIGKEPKDEMR
+534 NDWLIGKKPKDEMR

-606 MQEGEKKSLKEFPI
+606 MQEDEKKSLKEFPI

>member
-1 MLTHECKGNASYKHL
+1 MKIGVKMKKAKDA
-16 SIKQENIDLY
+16 IDT
-26 YKNKPRIFATVPLN
+26 KAIEEKALN

-98 VTKKWKFKLEKADL
+98 VTKKWNFKLEKADL

-251 PGRFIF
+251 PRRFIF

-366 LDNMLETLHV
+366 LDNVLETLHV

-405 VNLPGQE
+405 VDLPGQE

-440 DFFDRSIRIA
+440 DFFDRSIRIE

-534 NDWLIGKEPKDEMR
+534 NDWLIGKESKDEMR

-561 QRELTADERQMLED
+561 RRELTADERQMLED

-606 MQEGEKKSLKEFPI
+606 MQEDEKKSVKEFPI
-620 WRFVRESEGV
+620 WRFV

>member
-1 MLTHECKGNASYKHL
+1 MKIGVKMEKVKDA
-16 SIKQENIDLY
+16 IDT
-26 YKNKPRIFATVPLN
+26 KAIEEKALN

-112 KAYLEEPTFFI
+112 KVYLEEPFFI

-201 LKKGIKD
+201 LKKGVKE
-208 FSFIAPSKYTDRLQL
+208 FSFIAPSKYVDRLQL

-257 QREDDSEVR
+257 QRDDDGEVR

-291 VMTINMPMDNTDM
+291 VMTINMPMDNTDVE
-304 KQATVKLTTKAKY
+304 QATVKLTTKAKY

-340 MLDLQMKVHEKEY
+340 MLNLQMKVHEKEY

-366 LDNMLETLHV
+366 LDNVLEKLHV

-390 KLIDLLIETVGKGNM
+390 KLIDLLIETVGNGNM

-412 ATLLLLEI
+412 TTLLLLEI

-426 LWCAIGKDGMCAIG
+426 LWCAVGKDGMCAIG

-489 EAARQHKYCYM
+489 EAARQHEYCYM

-534 NDWLIGKEPKDEMR
+534 DEWLIGKEPKDEMR

-561 QRELTADERQMLED
+561 QRELTADERQTLED
-575 MLNDEFAGDM
+575 MLNNEFAGDM

-592 LLDRQEEFQQLFET
+592 LLDRQEELQQLFET
-606 MQEGEKKSLKEFPI
+606 MQEDEKKSVKEFPI